1 MLSPLPEPDR
11 ASSHI
16 IGTILGLGILFILT
30 VIVLLMCLGYQL
42 PHGDP
47 EVRAIFKIINVV
59 HTNDAGKM
67 TKASRLVLTNSGD
80 LDYPN
85 SYLYVK
91 LFVND
96 SPADLELPSLNGY
109 GSINLPHHGYKT
121 IEGPGT
127 KGKLYSPIAKW
138 YSGQFIAINFKD
150 GMFGPGDT
158 IRIEVYDGLTGKII
172 SRDTYPPEKK
182 YTTKWFYNYFLNH
195 QAA

>member
-1 MLSPLPEPDR
+1 MIAAVLVL
-11 ASSHI
+11 
-16 IGTILGLGILFILT
+16 IL
-30 VIVLLMCLGYQL
+30 CLGFQM

-47 EVRAIFKIINVV
+47 EVPVIFKIINVV

-67 TKASRLVLTNSGD
+67 TKASRVVLTNSGD
-80 LDYPN
+80 QDYPN

-96 SPADLELPSLNGY
+96 IPADLELPSLNGY
-109 GSINLPHHGYKT
+109 GAITLPHHGYKNVG
-121 IEGPGT
+121 GPGT
-127 KGKLYSPIAKW
+127 KEKLYSSIAKW
-138 YSGQFIAINFKD
+138 YSGQYIYINFKD

-172 SRDTYPPEKK
+172 SRDTWPPQKK
-182 YTTKWFYNYFLNH
+182 YTPKWFYNYFLNH

>member
-1 MLSPLPEPDR
+1 MVSPHPEPDR

-16 IGTILGLGILFILT
+16 IGTILGLVILF
-30 VIVLLMCLGYQL
+30 VLAVMVLPMFLGFQL
-42 PHGDP
+42 PQGDP
-47 EVRAIFKIINVV
+47 EVPTIFKIINIV

-67 TKASRLVLTNSGD
+67 TKASRVVLTNSGD

-85 SYLYVK
+85 SYLFVK
-91 LFVND
+91 LFVKD
-96 SPADLELPSLNGY
+96 IPADLELPSLNGN
-109 GSINLPHHGYKT
+109 GAINLPHHGYKNVG
-121 IEGPGT
+121 GPGT
-127 KGKLYSPIAKW
+127 GGKLYSPTAKW
-138 YSGQFIAINFKD
+138 YSGQSIAINFKD

-182 YTTKWFYNYFLNH
+182 YTAKWFTNYFLNH